1 MNEIAAG
8 DNATLVKR
16 IQEAGPGLIY
26 PFVNILLLTIN

>member
-16 IQEAGPGLIY
+16 IREAGPRLIY
-26 PFVNILLLTIN
+26 AFVNILLLAIN